1 MAWPAI
7 TGTTAANPR
16 LRNSLGVQR
25 QANAKDVVKDSPF
38 QEALNSIS
46 QSGTVSN
53 PANMEPVGDWVNPEN
68 EVGRPAAVP
77 SVPQAR
83 AASQQPSSGGGD
95 QFTVGDPTQMAP
107 MGDWVNPS
115 SGWGPSSG
123 RGRTYSPTF
132 TKAFVGSLTA
142 AEDAATERRQNKQAE
157 SSGGVQPSA
166 IPQQNPSDPYG
177 VYGITPAPEG
187 HTTGPAHSGAAAARS
202 NPFNPWAAFNAKPS
216 SIFNQWNPFRPGGMN
231 TAQSGSERW
240 RASQDNYYKSRYMRP
255 YEGSPFFGIG
265 PEDINL
271 FNQFGIAGESYRVPP
286 RPLEPGEW
294 ARRFSV
300 PNVNRNIGASW
311 QAPLEQAYADNLHMA
326 LESEH
331 PDPATGRRFPGST
344 DPLWAN
350 YGRFLTMRDTARLSR
365 QAAGLE
371 DESGNQIPRVTNEE
385 WMRRMGIQPGD
396 SDRSLSSPLA
406 QELRNVGQ
414 VYPDDQGNGPG
425 GGIGYYY
432 GGNFYPW
439 SAFRPLPNTPT
450 YRSEPTGRV
459 YDQQFREGSSQD
471 MLQQWSHLVPNLPPW
486 PSSGPGWSL
495 DANGRL
501 QSRGPADYQPP
512 PNVRL
517 AGVAEQHNL
526 GLPPG
531 SLIAEGYRENGK
543 YWRMPHEWN
552 PPLPPPN
559 APLPPRWNYNARSNP
574 PTVVDPLGRPHAWP
588 YDGPPDAENPPQPRR
603 ARENPRPPERQQ
615 SQAPTTAPQQEA
627 TYTLRTNPGGTL
639 NNPTPAQTH
648 TFTQAQLDSWLDE
661 NFGGLNPAV
670 QQSWINQVVGSITPS
685 SGAASPTWHG
695 NPLSVASGQLSA
707 ADPVLGSQAAPYTYS
722 ASQAYSQPT
731 YNQYLTTQGQPQ
743 WQSLVTY
750 NPGGGGS
757 GLYGSPYG
765 YSGQSLID
773 LAFGDMGAYGYYP
786 QMSGILANSM
796 LYPPGYSPYQEIDP
810 GSYP

>member
-7 TGTTAANPR
+7 PGTTAANPR
-16 LRNSLGVQR
+16 LRNSLSVQR
-25 QANAKDVVKDSPF
+25 QAHAQNVVKDSPF

-46 QSGTVSN
+46 QSGTVNN
-53 PANMEPVGDWVNPEN
+53 PADMEPVGDWVNPEN

-77 SVPQAR
+77 SIPAR
-83 AASQQPSSGGGD
+83 TAQTPSQPSPAQSGGSGD
-95 QFTVGDPTQMAP
+95 PFTVGDPTQMDP

-115 SGWGPSSG
+115 SGWGYSSG
-123 RGRTYSPTF
+123 RGRTNSHAF
-132 TKAFVGSLTA
+132 NKAFTSSLTA
-142 AEDAATERRQNKQAE
+142 AEDAATERQQNKRNATQADP
-157 SSGGVQPSA
+157 QPT
-166 IPQQNPSDPYG
+166 PQPNPSDPYS
-177 VYGITPAPEG
+177 VYGITPAPNG
-187 HTTGPAHSGAAAARS
+187 YTTGPAHSGAADARA

-216 SIFNQWNPFRPGGMN
+216 SMFNQWNPFRPGGMN

-240 RASQDNYYKSRYMRP
+240 RASQDSYYKSRYLRP
-255 YEGSPFFGIG
+255 HGRTPFFGIG
-265 PEDINL
+265 PEDVSL

-286 RPLEPGEW
+286 LPLEPVEL
-294 ARRFSV
+294 ARRSV
-300 PNVNRNIGASW
+300 APNVNVDTGASW
-311 QAPLEQAYADNLHMA
+311 QAPLEQSYVDVLRMA
-326 LESEH
+326 LGGIDNSFAI
-331 PDPATGRRFPGST
+331 PRPG
-344 DPLWAN
+344 DPLWDN
-350 YGRFLTMRDTARLSR
+350 YGRFLTHRDTARLSR
-365 QAAGLE
+365 QYHGLE
-371 DESGNQIPRVTNEE
+371 DEDGNPIPRVTNEE

-396 SDRSLSSPLA
+396 SDRSLSSALA
-406 QELRNVGQ
+406 EDRRNGVGQ
-414 VYPDDQGNGPG
+414 VYPDNLGNGPG

-439 SAFRPLPNTPT
+439 GALRPLPRTPA
-450 YRSEPTGRV
+450 YRSDHRV
-459 YDQQFREGSSQD
+459 YDWQFREGSSPD

-486 PSSGPGWSL
+486 PSSGPGWSI
-495 DANGRL
+495 DANGRFH
-501 QSRGPADYQPP
+501 SRGPVDYQPP

-517 AGVAEQHNL
+517 IGPGEAHAFR
-526 GLPPG
+526 LPEG
-531 SLIAEGYRENGK
+531 SLIADGYRANGE
-543 YWRMPHEWN
+543 YWRIPYEWN
-552 PPLPPPN
+552 PPLPSPDE
-559 APLPPRWNYNARSNP
+559 PLPPRWNYNARSNP

-588 YDGPPDAENPPQPRR
+588 YDGPPSQENPPQIRR
-603 ARENPRPPERQQ
+603 DRQNPRPPDRPQ
-615 SQAPTTAPQQEA
+615 SLAPTAPSPQEA

-685 SGAASPTWHG
+685 SGAAAATWHG
-695 NPLSVASGQLSA
+695 NPLSIASGQLSA

-722 ASQAYSQPT
+722 ASPAYSQPT

-765 YSGQSLID
+765 YIGPSVID

-796 LYPPGYSPYQEIDP
+796 LYPPGYSPYPEIDP